1 MYSTVIFDLD
11 GTLLNTIADL
21 TAAGNRV
28 CRAHGWPEFST
39 EEFQAMVGHGIPNL
53 VSRFSPEEART
64 PERLERTLAEFSAD
78 YDDCCVDATVPYPGI
93 PELLARLRASGIQM
107 AVYSNKADAFSQ
119 RLIAHYFPG
128 VFDLVQGKAEG
139 IPVKPDPTGIRLI
152 LARLSARAEE
162 TLVVGDS
169 SVDIRTGQNAGADTC
184 GVTWGFRSRASL
196 EEAGAA
202 RLADTPEQLEAV
214 ILGGGPCR

>member
-1 MYSTVIFDLD
+1 M
-11 GTLLNTIADL
+11 
-21 TAAGNRV
+21 
-28 CRAHGWPEFST
+28 
-39 EEFQAMVGHGIPNL
+39 
-53 VSRFSPEEART
+53 
-64 PERLERTLAEFSAD
+64 
-78 YDDCCVDATVPYPGI
+78 
-93 PELLARLRASGIQM
+93 
-107 AVYSNKADAFSQ
+107 
-119 RLIAHYFPG
+119 
-128 VFDLVQGKAEG
+128 FDLVQGKAEG